1 MMKQTRLFQLIMVG
15 LGLMMLTL
23 LPACGGGA
31 SSGSSSNAPKQIVIG
46 ASIPETGALA
56 AFGSY
61 AKWGYSAA
69 VADVNK
75 SGGLFLSKYNVK
87 VPVKL
92 ILYDDQSQPDQVTAN
107 TQRLVLS
114 DKVNALLGSATP
126 PLVIP
131 GAVVAERNHIPLV
144 AGMTPIRAFL
154 GANPHWTY
162 AWDIFF
168 DEFDMTQQQFLTM
181 NTVQS
186 NHKVAL
192 FTDNEQDGVVM
203 GQLWT
208 QNAPKFG
215 YQIAYHASFPVGT
228 TDYGDLIR
236 RAQASGAQIVI
247 AQMET
252 PDAITLWRQMQ
263 TLNYRPAAAFIEKG
277 AEPVQ
282 WWNALKMAAQGTMV
296 AGYWYPTLPYPG
308 ASTLRQRFEKDT
320 GQTYSQHI
328 ADTYTAAQ
336 VLMDAIVKAG
346 SLDAQAINTAIGQ
359 TNKTY
364 VVGPVDFA
372 KGPAGHTSP
381 LPSFMLQWQDGQTQ
395 IVYPQNKAT
404 ARFIYPLPPW
414 SAV

>member
-92 ILYDDQSQPDQVTAN
+92 ILYDDQSQPDQTTAN
-107 TQRLVLS
+107 TQRLILS
-114 DKVNALLGSATP
+114 DKVNGLLGSATP
-126 PLVIP
+126 PLVIA
-131 GAVVAERNHIPLV
+131 GAVVAERNRVPMVTGI
-144 AGMTPIRAFL
+144 APIRAFL
-154 GANPHWTY
+154 AANPRWNY
-162 AWDIFF
+162 SWDVFF
-168 DEFDMTQQQFLTM
+168 DELDMTQQQFKTM

-192 FTDNEQDGVVM
+192 FTDNEQDGVTM
-203 GQLWT
+203 GKLWE

-215 YQIAYHASFPVGT
+215 YTIAYHASFPVGT
-228 TDYGDLIR
+228 TDFGDLIR
-236 RAQASGAQIVI
+236 RAQSSGAEIVI
-247 AQMET
+247 AQMVT

-263 TLNYRPAAAFIEKG
+263 TLNYHPKAAFIEKG
-277 AEPVQ
+277 SEPVE
-282 WWNALKMAAQGTMV
+282 WWNALKQAAQGVMV
-296 AGYWYPTLPYPG
+296 AG
-308 ASTLRQRFEKDT
+308 
-320 GQTYSQHI
+320 
-328 ADTYTAAQ
+328 
-336 VLMDAIVKAG
+336 
-346 SLDAQAINTAIGQ
+346 
-359 TNKTY
+359 
-364 VVGPVDFA
+364 
-372 KGPAGHTSP
+372 
-381 LPSFMLQWQDGQTQ
+381 
-395 IVYPQNKAT
+395 
-404 ARFIYPLPPW
+404 
-414 SAV
+414 